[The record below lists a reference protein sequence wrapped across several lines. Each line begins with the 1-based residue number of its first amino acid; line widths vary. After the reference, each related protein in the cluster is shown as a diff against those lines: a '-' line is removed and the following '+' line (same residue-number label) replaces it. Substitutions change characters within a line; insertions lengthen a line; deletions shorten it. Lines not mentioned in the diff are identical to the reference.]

1 MKWIRNWIAEMRRK
15 SFIARTEREIYLKL
29 FPHLNGEADRGYPF
43 TDDQGLARARVEAA
57 MSFRDA
63 LVRLEHAS
71 RKMPQAEG
79 QAFLYL
85 AICDL
90 NERTAMH
97 LEFAEERSCSPAFEP
112 RLAPNA
118 A

>member
-1 MKWIRNWIAEMRRK
+1 MKWIRKFLAEIRRK
-15 SFIARTEREIYLKL
+15 AFTARTEREIYLKM
-29 FPHLNGEADRGYPF
+29 FPHLNGEANHDYPF
-43 TDDQGLARARVEAA
+43 ADDDGLARARVEAA
-57 MSFRDA
+57 MSFRNA

-71 RKMPQAEG
+71 RNMPQAEG

-85 AICDL
+85 ALRDL

-97 LEFAEERSCSPAFEP
+97 LQFAEDRNCGPVFKPCAVTT
-112 RLAPNA
+112 A